1 MQNDWF
7 KDWFSSEEYNLVYLH
22 RDDNDARKLIDLII
36 KNTALS
42 KSNLILD
49 GPCGS
54 GRHLNY
60 LITRG
65 FNVVGFDLSKPFLI
79 QAKNN
84 ALKSGFSPL
93 LLRADIRDVYFKREF
108 DAVLNLFTSFGYFQ
122 SDEENFSYSR
132 NAYSFIKKGGFFV
145 LDYFNKDY
153 LTQNLI
159 PLSSR
164 KINSIIVEEKR
175 EIKND
180 RVVKTIKISD
190 NLKSKEFYES
200 VKLYSKDFILER
212 FLSFG
217 YSVHMIFGDYNG
229 NEYNET
235 TSERLIIIFKK

>member
-22 RDDNDARKLIDLII
+22 RDDNDARKLIDLIL
-36 KNTALS
+36 NTTGLS
-42 KSNLILD
+42 KNNLILD
-49 GPCGS
+49 GPCGA

-60 LITRG
+60 LNQLG

-84 ALKSGFSPL
+84 SLTLGFNPL
-93 LLRADIRDVYFKREF
+93 LFRADIRHINFKQEF
-108 DAVLNLFTSFGYFQ
+108 DAVINLFTSFGYFQ
-122 SDEENFSYSR
+122 SDEENFSFPR
-132 NAYSFIKKGGFFV
+132 NAYSFIKKDGFFV
-145 LDYFNKDY
+145 LDYLNKNY

-164 KINSIIVEEKR
+164 KVNSIIVEEKR
-175 EIKND
+175 EILGD
-180 RVVKTIKISD
+180 RVIKTIKVDDS
-190 NLKSKEFYES
+190 LKSKEFYES

-217 YSVHMIFGDYNG
+217 YSVLRIFGDYNG
-229 NEYNET
+229 SQYDEK